1 MDSNDVHRH
10 KHWHMH
16 THHYIARICMFR
28 CMFRIVCLDVCLG
41 FILRKNQFSKQMWTT
56 SLKPFPNKPWDPIS
70 HCIFLF
76 HFLNQISMN
85 SNPILTIFCNSLIQ
99 PHYFLISCPWG
110 LFLFFKI
117 QFSNLKSTNKNKNI
131 FWERTTVDLIP

>member
-99 PHYFLISCPWG
+99 PHSFLKFSCLQGLSISILQNPI
-110 LFLFFKI
+110 FK
-117 QFSNLKSTNKNKNI
+117 LKINQQK
-131 FWERTTVDLIP
+131 